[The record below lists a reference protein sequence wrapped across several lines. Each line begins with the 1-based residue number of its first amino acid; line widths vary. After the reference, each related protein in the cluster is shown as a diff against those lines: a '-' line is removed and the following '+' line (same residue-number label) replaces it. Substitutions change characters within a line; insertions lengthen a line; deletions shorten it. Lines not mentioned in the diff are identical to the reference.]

1 MADKTDNLTELKK
14 LIAESLSTVNELIL
28 DRADTNDEIN
38 AIRAKLASKGI
49 PKKAFDMARAYIKM
63 DPDDREGFDV
73 AYALV
78 REAGGLPMQED
89 LFTAADRMGK
99 QKVEDEEWAAAD
111 PNKKKEPD
119 AAGIAKVIQSQED
132 EKTKG
137 KTVLPSSAGS
147 GTIN

>member
-1 MADKTDNLTELKK
+1 MADKTHNLTELKK
-14 LIAESLSTVNELIL
+14 LIADSIKAVTELKK
-28 DRADTNDEIN
+28 DRADVNAEIG
-38 AIRAKLASKGI
+38 AVRAKLVAQGI
-49 PKKAFDMARAYIKM
+49 PKKAFDMAMAYINM

-99 QKVEDEEWAAAD
+99 TKVEAS
-111 PNKKKEPD
+111 EPD
-119 AAGIAKVIQSQED
+119 ATEIEKVIASQEAD
-132 EKTKG
+132 KVKG
-137 KTVLPSSAGS
+137 KTVHPPSGDQK

>member
-1 MADKTDNLTELKK
+1 MADKTHNLTELKK
-14 LIAESLSTVNELIL
+14 LIADSIRSVTELKK
-28 DRADTNDEIN
+28 DRADVNAEIG
-38 AIRAKLASKGI
+38 AVRAKLVAQGI
-49 PKKAFDMARAYIKM
+49 PKKAFDMAMAYINM

-99 QKVEDEEWAAAD
+99 TKVEAS
-111 PNKKKEPD
+111 EPD
-119 AAGIAKVIQSQED
+119 ATEIEKVIASQEAD
-132 EKTKG
+132 KVKG
-137 KTVLPSSAGS
+137 KKVHEPAGDQK

>member
-1 MADKTDNLTELKK
+1 MADKTHNLTELKK
-14 LIAESLSTVNELIL
+14 LIADSIKAVTELKK
-28 DRADTNDEIN
+28 DRADVNAEIG
-38 AIRAKLASKGI
+38 AVRAKLVAQGI
-49 PKKAFDMARAYIKM
+49 PKKAFDMAMAYINM

-99 QKVEDEEWAAAD
+99 TKVEAS
-111 PNKKKEPD
+111 EPD
-119 AAGIAKVIQSQED
+119 ATEIEKVIASQEAD
-132 EKTKG
+132 KVKG
-137 KTVLPSSAGS
+137 RKVHEPAGDQK